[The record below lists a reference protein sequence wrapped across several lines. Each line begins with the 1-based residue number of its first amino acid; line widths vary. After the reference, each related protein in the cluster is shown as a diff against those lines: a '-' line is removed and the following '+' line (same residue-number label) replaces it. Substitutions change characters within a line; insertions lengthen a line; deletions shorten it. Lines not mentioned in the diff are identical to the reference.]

1 MTRRPPRSTRTDT
14 LFPYTTLFRSH
25 VRFDVL
31 DGDAVGTIGRFKVQ
45 SLHHLP
51 FVTRLSVTGRSLQ
64 IWTSNAPW
72 RRFYILSTE
81 RPIAAGASVTNY
93 CLCTSAFRCIP
104 LRQKPRTRSIH
115 SSFCHAIQGT
125 DMRFG
130 RPRSGETNGA
140 ALLPATA

>member
-64 IWTSNAPW
+64 IWTSNAHW
-72 RRFYILSTE
+72 RRFYILSTD
-81 RPIAAGASVTNY
+81 RSIAGGASVTNY
-93 CLCTSAFRCIP
+93 RLCTCALRCIP
-104 LRQKPRTRSIH
+104 
-115 SSFCHAIQGT
+115 
-125 DMRFG
+125 MRMKIG
-130 RPRSGETNGA
+130 RA
-140 ALLPATA
+140 HV